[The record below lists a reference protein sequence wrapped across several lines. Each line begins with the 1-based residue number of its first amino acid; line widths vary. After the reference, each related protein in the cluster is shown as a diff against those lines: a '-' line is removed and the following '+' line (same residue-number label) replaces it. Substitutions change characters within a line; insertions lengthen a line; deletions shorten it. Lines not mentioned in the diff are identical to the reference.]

1 MRLKSRNF
9 RYLMKTTTTVVSNI
23 SFYFA
28 FDLKRTVAFNDRRS
42 LKNNLWTSDAILVVS
57 QAFHFWSTQKSHLLH
72 YVYSVV

>member
-9 RYLMKTTTTVVSNI
+9 RYLMKTTTTVMSNI

-42 LKNNLWTSDAILVVS
+42 LKNNLW
-57 QAFHFWSTQKSHLLH
+57 K
-72 YVYSVV
+72 